1 MENASKAL
9 IMAGAVLIAM
19 IIVSLSIFTF
29 NKMGDKVKDKTDMTE
44 EEIKMFNSKI
54 TPYLG
59 KQSGTQVNVLIQY
72 IISNNISVAQ
82 SGSMDKSITITFQY
96 DSDSSH
102 TNTIKVIKNGSKLEV
117 NYGTGAGAGKK
128 RVETGSGKFYNVN
141 VTSYGD
147 NGLIE
152 EIIVTKI

>member
-9 IMAGAVLIAM
+9 ILAGAVLIAM

-29 NKMGDKVKDKTDMTE
+29 SKLSGKVKDKTDMTE

-72 IISNNISVAQ
+72 VISNNINVVKT
-82 SGSMDKSITITFQY
+82 GDKDKGIKIEFPY
-96 DSDSSH
+96 DAALH
-102 TNTIKVIKNGSKLEV
+102 TNTIQVKKNGSKLEV
-117 NYGTGAGAGKK
+117 NYGSGEK
-128 RVETGSGKFYNVN
+128 RVETGSGKYYK
-141 VTSYGD
+141 VTGTNND
-147 NGLIE
+147 KGFITTIKVENI
-152 EIIVTKI
+152 